1 MDENNLDSLL
11 DELSSMDGE
20 LNENIDIDSGV
31 DVDADDMDDI
41 SLDELDHLDG
51 MDLGDL
57 DFDDIDFDDV
67 DITKLD
73 AGANPVVN
81 KKPQEQETDDMS
93 LDALI
98 EKANQE
104 NVKPEPPQEETSV
117 QEDNTDVF
125 GEADL
130 QMQEDTA
137 LPEGVFDDALFG
149 SMDMGM
155 SEEPELSEKEK
166 NPYTADEDSLDAL
179 LQSSMAES
187 LLNGDLA
194 DIEDIGEKPGEPV
207 KKVKQPRKKAE
218 KKKKAEIEEE
228 ETEHKKKTI
237 SEILFGEPDE
247 DDLEEEALF
256 EEKKAKK
263 EAEKKKKQAEREAK
277 KEEKDA
283 AKQEMLTAKQAKD
296 KAKQKEKADKKR
308 QKDEAYAAELEAEK
322 DQKKVSTPTVIV
334 VFVLFFALATGVVL
348 GTNQFNYSQVIRK
361 AANYFERQRYRLA
374 YDEVSGVEVKEKD
387 QDLKDRIYTVMY
399 VERLY
404 ESYENNMK
412 LGRADKA
419 LDALLR
425 GIQKYDEHYDEAVE
439 LDIVKDIDSCRDKI
453 INALWNTYG
462 ITEETAY
469 QILAME
475 GQEYTKTLSE
485 LGAKAAETETPT
497 DAQGQ

>member
-117 QEDNTDVF
+117 QADNTDVF

-166 NPYTADEDSLDAL
+166 NPYTADEDGLDAL

-308 QKDEAYAAELEAEK
+308 QKDEAYAAELEL
-322 DQKKVSTPTVIV
+322 I
-334 VFVLFFALATGVVL
+334 
-348 GTNQFNYSQVIRK
+348 N
-361 AANYFERQRYRLA
+361 
-374 YDEVSGVEVKEKD
+374 
-387 QDLKDRIYTVMY
+387 
-399 VERLY
+399 RLY
-404 ESYENNMK
+404 FIFM
-412 LGRADKA
+412 R
-419 LDALLR
+419 
-425 GIQKYDEHYDEAVE
+425 
-439 LDIVKDIDSCRDKI
+439 IVLIMFKSNHIC
-453 INALWNTYG
+453 
-462 ITEETAY
+462 
-469 QILAME
+469 
-475 GQEYTKTLSE
+475 
-485 LGAKAAETETPT
+485 TPYS
-497 DAQGQ
+497 

>member
-73 AGANPVVN
+73 AGANPVVK

-104 NVKPEPPQEETSV
+104 NVKPEPPQEEPSV
-117 QEDNTDVF
+117 QADNTDVF

-194 DIEDIGEKPGEPV
+194 DIEDIGEKTEEPV

-218 KKKKAEIEEE
+218 KKKAEIEEE

-334 VFVLFFALATGVVL
+334 VFVLFFALAAGVVL
-348 GTNQFNYSQVIRK
+348 GT
-361 AANYFERQRYRLA
+361 NYFERQRYRLA